1 MGERGHEINL
11 ASGVMFS
18 PAQENKRMQ
27 RERIKLAI
35 DLTIQHMETLG
46 IRVEYFKQ
54 PSMIHEFHFYA
65 PDAEQGEVMIARR
78 SLSGGLIKRGGRKAS
93 CDMMK
98 DVCEDAGIDFVW
110 DDVPKMAEP
119 KERVIFDNVGRPP
132 EAELEARVA
141 PTPVPTPETPEDD
154 GSAADLPDAL
164 NDADPGF
171 NESMTIRE
179 LRTWGAAHG
188 SIVPGD
194 LTRKGDIL
202 GFLANEHSDGS

>member
-1 MGERGHEINL
+1 MGKRGHEINL

-18 PAQENKRMQ
+18 PAQEHKRMQ
-27 RERIKLAI
+27 KERIRLAI

-46 IRVEYFKQ
+46 IRVEYFKR

-65 PDAEQGEVMIARR
+65 PDADQGEVRIARR
-78 SLSGGLIKRGGRKAS
+78 SLDGGTIKQGGRKAS

-98 DVCEDAGIDFVW
+98 SVCDDAGIAFDW
-110 DDVPKMAEP
+110 NDVPDTAEP
-119 KERVIFDNVGRPP
+119 MERIISDTVGRPP

-141 PTPVPTPETPEDD
+141 PVPTPETPADD

-164 NDADPGF
+164 NDVHDF
-171 NESMTIRE
+171 NANMTIRE
-179 LRTWGAAHG
+179 LRTWGANNG
-188 SIVPGD
+188 TVVPAD

-202 GFLANEHSDGS
+202 GFLANEHPDGS